1 MNAKTMNAG
10 TMNRTDH
17 PTALEQALSEECA
30 SAREF
35 HELLERERKALTDGD
50 LEQVFTLA
58 NEKLELATRLRKQA
72 DRRESLFVVL
82 GNLPGSADPVS
93 QWPHLAQRWQG
104 LLDLLAK
111 AGEANRING
120 LIVNSRLGAIGN
132 AIAALRGTANDPAL
146 YGRDGSTAAGFAGVS
161 ARWAA

>member
-1 MNAKTMNAG
+1 MNADTKT
-10 TMNRTDH
+10 RTDH
-17 PTALEQALSEECA
+17 PAALEQALAEECA
-30 SAREF
+30 SARSF
-35 HELLERERKALTDGD
+35 YELLERERKALTDGD

-72 DRRESLFVVL
+72 DRRDSLLVVL
-82 GNLPGSADPVS
+82 GKLPGSGDPVS
-93 QWPHLAQRWQG
+93 QWPHLAQRWQC
-104 LLDLLAK
+104 LLDLLSK
-111 AGEANRING
+111 AGEANRVNG

-146 YGRDGSTAAGFAGVS
+146 YGRDGSAAAGSAGAS